1 MWYLEVGPPQ
11 QAQRVQLV
19 RASTS
24 ALELSWTSIPNAQ
37 HYLLEVQK
45 LPLVIPEEKK
55 EIPKVVAA
63 PPIKPQ
69 QPMFIVQQQK
79 KPMIQTIPT
88 IRAPSVF
95 KVMPAGKAGT
105 PVVVSS
111 ASGATFQV
119 QRPTFTGNVIKL
131 MPGSIISGNKII
143 MKPATST
150 ATTVIRPTIRPAGMP
165 ITIGGRT
172 VTLQLAG
179 QKKVTLVGN
188 QLPTVRAGA
197 PQQKI
202 IMMPSGNIVQQAATT
217 QQVQQQQPKIE
228 QLDGAIDDDF
238 ESQISTVK
246 IEKQTADEGGEV
258 KVSDPSRKFNKTSV
272 KNLLHFP
279 RLQQVLKTR
288 QPQSSAPSVHTLSTQ
303 SYLYMMKKRC
313 GIR

>member
-1 MWYLEVGPPQ
+1 M
-11 QAQRVQLV
+11 

-37 HYLLEVQK
+37 YYLLEVQK
-45 LPLVIPEEKK
+45 LPLAPPEEKK
-55 EIPKVVAA
+55 EAPKVVST
-63 PPIKPQ
+63 PPATVKTQ
-69 QPMFIVQQQK
+69 QPMFIVQQPK
-79 KPMIQTIPT
+79 KPVIQTIPS
-88 IRAPSVF
+88 IRAPTVL

-105 PVVVSS
+105 PVAVSS
-111 ASGATFQV
+111 AAPGTIQV

-150 ATTVIRPTIRPAGMP
+150 ASGTVIRPTIRPGTGMP

-172 VTLQLAG
+172 ISISTLQLAG

-188 QLPTVRAGA
+188 QLPTVRAVA

-202 IMMPSGNIVQQAATT
+202 IMMPSGSIVQQPSQTT
-217 QQVQQQQPKIE
+217 QQQQPKIE

-246 IEKQTADEGGEV
+246 IEKQTSDEGGEV
-258 KVSDPSRKFNKTSV
+258 KVKKT
-272 KNLLHFP
+272 
-279 RLQQVLKTR
+279 
-288 QPQSSAPSVHTLSTQ
+288 
-303 SYLYMMKKRC
+303 
-313 GIR
+313 